1 MPIHFYKLGELFK
14 QRAVIQKERTPAWA
28 IALGLALYAQGLS
41 LRRTALTLAQ
51 LGVRVSH
58 VAVWYW
64 IQSFADNWPRWNG
77 PLPERIVVDETQV
90 KLGGRPCWIWAA
102 IDPKSRRILYLRV
115 SRDRTLIST
124 MQFFQELAHLYGQWP
139 QEAVVDGGP
148 WYQGALFFLQQT
160 KRNWMVGG
168 IRNYVE
174 RRFREFKRRIKVF
187 DCSFPQHRLDHGSIT
202 NWLRMFAWFHNYN
215 LILKEVFN
223 IS

>member
-64 IQSFADNWPRWNG
+64 IQSFADKWSVWNG

-90 KLGGRPCWIWAA
+90 KLGGRPCCGMIITA
-102 IDPKSRRILYLRV
+102 SR
-115 SRDRTLIST
+115 SR
-124 MQFFQELAHLYGQWP
+124 
-139 QEAVVDGGP
+139 
-148 WYQGALFFLQQT
+148 
-160 KRNWMVGG
+160 
-168 IRNYVE
+168 
-174 RRFREFKRRIKVF
+174 
-187 DCSFPQHRLDHGSIT
+187 
-202 NWLRMFAWFHNYN
+202 
-215 LILKEVFN
+215 
-223 IS
+223 